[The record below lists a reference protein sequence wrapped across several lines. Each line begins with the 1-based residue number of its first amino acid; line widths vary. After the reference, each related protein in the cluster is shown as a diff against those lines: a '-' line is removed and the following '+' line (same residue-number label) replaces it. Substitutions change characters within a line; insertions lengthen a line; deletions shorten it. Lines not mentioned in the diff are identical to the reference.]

1 MPGPERPP
9 ACEAARRAIH
19 EALGAAALP
28 DAAARHLETCDP
40 CGREAESVERLAR
53 QLRALPLPE
62 PPAAFWETLP
72 ARVRERAAG
81 STRRHPW
88 ALTSAAA
95 AALVWIAI
103 APSERQEPVPLPAAG
118 WLAELETAEAWRDP
132 LAGVRSG
139 AEAARVVHRVAE
151 ATGLGPRA
159 LQQLVAA
166 VDEATVHRPEVVAW
180 NLLDP
185 LGPAEL
191 TQVLARLE
199 KGAER

>member
-1 MPGPERPP
+1 MSRPERPP
-9 ACEAARRAIH
+9 TCEAPRRAIH
-19 EALGAAALP
+19 EALGATALP
-28 DAAARHLETCDP
+28 DVAARHLEVCRVCTQ
-40 CGREAESVERLAR
+40 EAEGVERLVR

-81 STRRHPW
+81 SPRRHPW
-88 ALTSAAA
+88 ALPAAAA
-95 AALVWIAI
+95 AALVLITT
-103 APSERQEPVPLPAAG
+103 APPERQRWSPLPVAG

-132 LAGVRSG
+132 LDGVRSG

-151 ATGLGPRA
+151 ATGLGPSAIQR
-159 LQQLVAA
+159 LVAA

-191 TQVLARLE
+191 RLVLARLE
-199 KGAER
+199 KGADQ